1 MLNAAPRLRDRWH
14 GGEATE
20 RCPVDSQ
27 DDTMKKELVIEW
39 KHIGNEIEK
48 TAEEFEETGMTLSA
62 VLAEIRMLLEM
73 EGISVRV
80 DETVLPD
87 DAPAGSE
94 ALLFNGVP
102 IEELLAGVEVT
113 AASCSC
119 ASCDSC
125 GGDAECRTL
134 CYNGEEYEAIPPE
147 LIGRAAA
154 KALELE

>member
-1 MLNAAPRLRDRWH
+1 PRLRDRWH

-39 KHIGNEIEK
+39 KHIGEEIEK
-48 TAEEFEETGMTLSA
+48 TREEFEETGMTLSA

-73 EGISVRV
+73 EGVSVRMV
-80 DETVLPD
+80 ETVLPD

-94 ALLFNGVP
+94 SLLFNGVP
-102 IEELLAGVEVT
+102 VENLLEGVEAT
-113 AASCSC
+113 ATSCSC
-119 ASCDSC
+119 ASCDTCETC
-125 GGDAECRTL
+125 GEEETECRTL
-134 CYNGEEYEAIPPE
+134 RYDGEAYEDIPPE

-154 KALELE
+154 RALEME